1 MLEVLRYI
9 ALNACVKYCTKD
21 QSNVKGVKG
30 TPYRFQCIKCY
41 VMLCMLKMSK
51 MVFATFTKHC
61 IQSTDLMSKMS
72 KILWIQ
78 WPLNPP
84 SVLDLSLTSPTC
96 FKLVEY
102 YGSYEQE
109 WVCMFFSHLGH
120 LQHTIAL
127 QPLGVFDL
135 SSTSSTCFNIH
146 SIGWYG

>member
-1 MLEVLRYI
+1 MYVEDVQDGVCHFYKTLYTEYRSD
-9 ALNACVKYCTKD
+9 VKDVKD
-21 QSNVKGVKG
+21 
-30 TPYRFQCIKCY
+30 T
-41 VMLCMLKMSK
+41 
-51 MVFATFTKHC
+51 
-61 IQSTDLMSKMS
+61 
-72 KILWIQ
+72 
-78 WPLNPP
+78 LNPP